1 MLAQGGWALGAR
13 FVTLTGGLALA
24 ALLTRMLGPEQVG
37 QFFVL
42 LNTAGLMAIV
52 GSLGLEELTLQ
63 YTSRAHASGTLSQ
76 VRRDIRTIL
85 KLQSLMLVVVAAA
98 VVFAVVPWLNR
109 SVFSSPVASSTVIAM
124 VVWTIVLT
132 YQRTLGEVFRGR
144 HDIKSAVLFGG
155 KQLLS
160 GALTVVLAIG
170 LLLVLWMLALPP
182 SLGLVLGTVA
192 LAGFLTVTL
201 AWRQIRGFLAGPV
214 EKQSSSDGVRRLLP
228 ASFPLLIHGMSQFA
242 IKRVDIW
249 IAGVFL
255 AEAEVGVYA
264 ATAILAAVVGVSL
277 SIVNEFLP
285 PAIGLL
291 QHQGEGQRLEGLLR
305 RAASY
310 TTFVGVILVIVFL
323 LFGRFLLS
331 VAFGPAYAAG
341 SSVLIILAAGQLVG
355 LWVGTCGYT
364 LIMAGHQRDLMVL
377 SIVGAVLAT
386 VGGIFSVQ
394 AWGLIGLATTTSL
407 ALAVHEILKM
417 LVCKR
422 RCGVWSCGKFVLP
435 DVIAG
440 LSSFRRGRM
449 AP

>member
-37 QFFVL
+37 QFFILV
-42 LNTAGLMAIV
+42 NTAGLMAIL
-52 GSLGLEELTLQ
+52 GSLGLDELTLQ
-63 YTSRAHASGTLSQ
+63 YTSRAHASGTLSH

-85 KLQSLMLVVVAAA
+85 KLQSLMLVIVAAIVLFIA
-98 VVFAVVPWLNR
+98 VPWLSQ

-124 VVWTIVLT
+124 LVWIFVLT
-132 YQRTLGEVFRGR
+132 YQRTLGEVFRGF
-144 HDIKSAVLFGG
+144 HDIKSAVVFGG
-155 KQLLS
+155 RQLLGGS
-160 GALTVVLAIG
+160 LTVVLAIG

-182 SLGLVLGTVA
+182 SLGLVLGAVA
-192 LAGFLTVTL
+192 LAGMISVVL
-201 AWRQIRGFLAGPV
+201 AWRGVRGFLAGPV
-214 EKQSSSDGVRRLLP
+214 EGRSETDGYRRLLP
-228 ASFPLLIHGMSQFA
+228 ASFPLLVHGMSQFA

-249 IAGVFL
+249 IAGVWL
-255 AEAEVGVYA
+255 SEAEVGVYA

-285 PAIGLL
+285 PTISLL
-291 QHQGEGQRLEGLLR
+291 QHQGEGRRLEGLLR
-305 RAASY
+305 KAASY
-310 TTFVGVILVIVFL
+310 TTFVGVVLVIVFL
-323 LFGRFLLS
+323 LFGRTLLS
-331 VAFGPAYAAG
+331 TAFGPAYAAG
-341 SSVLIILAAGQLVG
+341 STVLIILAAGQLVG

-364 LIMAGHQRDLMVL
+364 LMMAGYQRDLMYL
-377 SIVGAVLAT
+377 SMVGAVLAT

-394 AWGLIGLATTTSL
+394 AWGLSGLAMTTSL

-435 DVIAG
+435 DVIDG
-440 LSSFRRGRM
+440 LKSFRRSGL
-449 AP
+449 AQ